1 MKTLKSLSLINP
13 KNIIKAFIVYV
24 ALKCLIEKIDESKNN
39 PENSSTT
46 KIGKHIASGF
56 SISTISSFKTIK
68 NKHNVYIP

>member
-1 MKTLKSLSLINP
+1 M
-13 KNIIKAFIVYV
+13 IKASFIVYA
-24 ALKCLIEKIDESKNN
+24 ALKCLIEKIDGSKNN

-68 NKHNVYIP
+68 NKHDVYIP